1 MDAKTQAKYEARAR
15 IIKAMAHPAR
25 LFIVD
30 ELGRR
35 GERCVCELTEMIGTD
50 ISTVSRHLTLLKHAG
65 IIEDQKRGSQ
75 VYYKLRV
82 RCVMDFFECVESVM
96 ECNMQEQRK
105 ISRRIEHAGIPRD
118 NR

>member
-25 LFIVD
+25 LLIVD
-30 ELGRR
+30 ELARR
-35 GERCVCELTEMIGTD
+35 DERCVCELTEMVGTD
-50 ISTVSRHLTLLKHAG
+50 MSTVSRHLAILKQAG

-82 RCVMDFFECVESVM
+82 RCVLDFIQCVESVLA
-96 ECNMQEQRK
+96 CNMREQRK
-105 ISRRIEHAGIPRD
+105 LLGRM
-118 NR
+118 